1 MDINQANIDNLT
13 RLWKKYGVQIIDKN
27 TQLIKNT
34 SWPYRCWF
42 DLPASVQNYL
52 QLKHLDTT
60 AIVPMWSEPENAD
73 IEENENSNLS
83 SQLFLTKQSSLE
95 VELVKKGWQCL
106 FSQTAMYLAISPA
119 VLFTIKDKIK
129 LRKGFTVKLVTKTQE
144 LMAWVDIASK
154 AFGYVIDQSVIE
166 SLMND
171 SDIRLLLAYDNDEA
185 IATALMYKTGSI
197 IGVHQVGVKPEV
209 QGKGFSRLLMSEI
222 IVNCAEWKGTHIVLQ
237 ASHAGKRLYDK
248 LGFQAQFLINNYQ
261 RV

>member
-42 DLPASVQNYL
+42 DLPASGQNYL

-73 IEENENSNLS
+73 IEEKENSNLS

-95 VELVKKGWQCL
+95 VELVKKGQCL
-106 FSQTAMYLAISPA
+106 FSQTAMYLAILPA

-171 SDIRLLLAYDNDEA
+171 SEIRLLLAYDNDEA

-197 IGVHQVGVKPEV
+197 IGVHQVGVKPDV
-209 QGKGFSRLLMSEI
+209 QGKGFSRLLMSEL
-222 IVNCAEWKGTHIVLQ
+222 IVNCAEWQGTHVVLQ
-237 ASHAGKRLYDK
+237 ASDAGKPLYDK